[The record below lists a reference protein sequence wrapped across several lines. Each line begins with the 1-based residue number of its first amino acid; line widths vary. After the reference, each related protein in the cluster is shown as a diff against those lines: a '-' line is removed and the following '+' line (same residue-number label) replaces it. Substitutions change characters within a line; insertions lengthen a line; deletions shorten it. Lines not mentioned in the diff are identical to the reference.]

1 MDEATQSPPD
11 ADGSSAIVADGLTKR
26 FGDTVAVEALS
37 LSIPRGTVYGLLGPN
52 GAGKTT
58 TIEMLTT
65 LTPPT
70 AGEARVMGVP
80 VDDRDRVKGHVG
92 YLPHESPVYDSFTA
106 REQLAY
112 AADIR
117 GLDAVDSDRR
127 IETLLERI
135 GLQDAANDRIDTY
148 SQGMRRKVGLV
159 QALLHDPD
167 VVFLDEPTS
176 GLDPRASRTV
186 IDLIGEQ
193 VAAGTTVVL
202 SSHILPVVEE
212 LADTVGVL
220 YEGQLVAEDSP
231 TRLADHGSETL
242 EAAFLRVTTDR
253 ETVTDA

>member
-1 MDEATQSPPD
+1 MEGVTQSP
-11 ADGSSAIVADGLTKR
+11 AGSEGRPAIVADELTKR
-26 FGDTVAVEALS
+26 FGDTVAVEDLA

-58 TIEMLTT
+58 TVEMLTT

-70 AGEARVMGVP
+70 AGEAQVMGIP
-80 VDDRDRVKGHVG
+80 VSDRDRVKEHIG
-92 YLPHESPVYDSFTA
+92 YLPHESPVYESFTA

-117 GLDAVDSDRR
+117 GLDAAASDRR
-127 IETLLERI
+127 VETLLERI
-135 GLQDAANDRIDTY
+135 GLQAAASDRIGTY
-148 SQGMRRKVGLV
+148 SQGMRRKVGLL
-159 QALLHDPD
+159 QALLHDPA
-167 VVFLDEPTS
+167 VAFLDEPTS

-220 YEGQLVAEDSP
+220 YEGRLVAEDSP
-231 TRLADHGSETL
+231 ERLADNGSETL

-253 ETVTDA
+253 DTVRDA

>member
-1 MDEATQSPPD
+1 MGTSDQL
-11 ADGSSAIVADGLTKR
+11 AIEADGLTKR
-26 FGDTVAVEALS
+26 FGETVAVDGVDLE
-37 LSIPRGTVYGLLGPN
+37 IPTESVYGFLGPN

-65 LTPPT
+65 LLPPS
-70 AGEARVMGVP
+70 AGTARVAGVSIT
-80 VDDRDRVKGHVG
+80 DRDRLKQYIG
-92 YLPHESPVYDSFTA
+92 YLPHDPPVYESFTA

-117 GLDAVDSDRR
+117 RMDADRTDERSDSLLDRVGLLADASDR
-127 IETLLERI
+127 I
-135 GLQDAANDRIDTY
+135 GTY

-176 GLDPRASRTV
+176 GLDPRSSRTV
-186 IDLIGEQ
+186 IELITEQ
-193 VAAGTTVVL
+193 VETGTTVFL

-220 YEGQLVAEDSP
+220 YEGRLVAEDSP
-231 TRLADHGSETL
+231 ERLVERTEAGRGTL
-242 EAAFLRVTTDR
+242 EEAFLDITT
-253 ETVTDA
+253 EGGPV